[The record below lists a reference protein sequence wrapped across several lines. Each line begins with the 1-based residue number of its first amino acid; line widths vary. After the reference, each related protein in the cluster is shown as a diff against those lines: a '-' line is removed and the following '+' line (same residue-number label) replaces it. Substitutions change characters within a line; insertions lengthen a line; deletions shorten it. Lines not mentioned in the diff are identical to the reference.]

1 MGSSTETVQQDAAH
15 EGEMTEVNAA
25 AIEACLVEISRA
37 TMEHEAARQADR
49 HRLGDLVGWRSELI
63 AVVKHAATSSCPR
76 PSGWRTRATSH
87 ARLHARWDAEL
98 GVRAAA
104 HTRDITSLMRDA
116 KGHLRAA
123 EAEHALSNVAR
134 SDRRRAATK
143 DTTAG
148 KKHVGGAGPSS

>member
-1 MGSSTETVQQDAAH
+1 MEEEYRLEEERGQEWRANRKRRNKDA
-15 EGEMTEVNAA
+15 
-25 AIEACLVEISRA
+25 
-37 TMEHEAARQADR
+37 
-49 HRLGDLVGWRSELI
+49 
-63 AVVKHAATSSCPR
+63 
-76 PSGWRTRATSH
+76 RATSH

-104 HTRDITSLMRDA
+104 HTREIALLMRDA

-148 KKHVGGAGPSS
+148 KKHVGGAVPSS